1 MAAGGRVSVTG
12 PIDLQGGTLDL
23 AILLD
28 RVVVRDPNLY
38 ETEISGNLRMS
49 GRNADGPLISGTID
63 LGETEIRIPS
73 TGLGGAKAIPD
84 INHVGDTRPVRST
97 RAKAGL
103 EPYPSD
109 ASREAGLAGPTSTQ
123 PSAPPRL
130 DLLIKGLVELQ
141 GSLIPVI
148 RLVAET
154 EQDGITTRVI
164 IDGEVRDP
172 EITFES
178 SPELPEEEVLSQ
190 LLFGQG
196 LDNISPLQ
204 AAQLAN
210 AIAVLAGRGGEGII
224 GNLRNQVGLDDLDLA
239 TDDDGNVQVR
249 AGKYLS
255 DNLYTDVAVGADGKS
270 SLNLNLDVTESLTA
284 RGSVGTEGDS
294 TLGIY
299 FERDY

>member
-1 MAAGGRVSVTG
+1 MRGRGVDAELGGSLRVQGTTRNAIPIGFLELIRGRV
-12 PIDLQGGTLDL
+12 
-23 AILLD
+23 
-28 RVVVRDPNLY
+28 
-38 ETEISGNLRMS
+38 
-49 GRNADGPLISGTID
+49 
-63 LGETEIRIPS
+63 
-73 TGLGGAKAIPD
+73 
-84 INHVGDTRPVRST
+84 
-97 RAKAGL
+97 
-103 EPYPSD
+103 
-109 ASREAGLAGPTSTQ
+109 
-123 PSAPPRL
+123 
-130 DLLIKGLVELQ
+130 DLLGRRFDLTEGLVELQ

-154 EQDGITTRVI
+154 EQDGITTRI